1 MDQQWNVDKI
11 KLNNMRKFKHTA
23 FDVLM
28 STLAIGTA
36 GYILFALS
44 VVIKTTLNL
53 WEIIKLH
60 LKNSASALAYTS
72 KYGMTTA
79 TMSEYMKEMY

>member
-1 MDQQWNVDKI
+1 
-11 KLNNMRKFKHTA
+11 MRKFKHTA

-44 VVIKTTLNL
+44 VVVKTTLNL
-53 WEIIKLH
+53 
-60 LKNSASALAYTS
+60 
-72 KYGMTTA
+72 
-79 TMSEYMKEMY
+79 